1 MAYTPEDTQSMIDTN
16 SFSSDEKYTAQLRFI
31 YSNKRKILIKIKYEK
46 ISLITHNNLSRL
58 QIKYS
63 NLKKC

>member
-16 SFSSDEKYTAQLRFI
+16 SFSSDQKYTTQLRFI

-46 ISLITHNNLSRL
+46 ISLITHNILSRL

-63 NLKKC
+63 NIKKC